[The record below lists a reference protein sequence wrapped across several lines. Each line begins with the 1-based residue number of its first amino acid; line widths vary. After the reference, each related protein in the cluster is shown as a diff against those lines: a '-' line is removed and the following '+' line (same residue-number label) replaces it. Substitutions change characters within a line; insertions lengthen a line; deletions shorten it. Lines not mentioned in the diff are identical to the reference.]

1 MTIDDGMVQGCDSCI
16 MNATQQ
22 LITKSNAINHQALIK
37 RQAQIFG
44 KGTLTRTIEAR
55 DPDTNFLA

>member
-1 MTIDDGMVQGCDSCI
+1 MAIDDGMVQGCDSCI

-44 KGTLTRTIEAR
+44 KRTLTRTIEA
-55 DPDTNFLA
+55 